1 MNADTKLVVTGLFSL
16 RSQNWLRLLKS
27 CTKVDDYAWSLA
39 LCAMV
44 EQRRTWFW
52 RFLFFSKSLPEQAVS
67 TQCHL

>member
-1 MNADTKLVVTGLFSL
+1 LVVTGLFSL

-39 LCAMV
+39 RIVQWLSKEEPGSGGFC
-44 EQRRTWFW
+44 
-52 RFLFFSKSLPEQAVS
+52 FSPNHCRGQASS